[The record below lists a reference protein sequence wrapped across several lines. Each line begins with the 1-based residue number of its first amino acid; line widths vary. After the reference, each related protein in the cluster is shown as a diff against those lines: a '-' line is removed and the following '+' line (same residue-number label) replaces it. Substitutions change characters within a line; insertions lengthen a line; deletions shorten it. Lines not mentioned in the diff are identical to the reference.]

1 MNTAI
6 TTIQHL
12 TTKSVILL
20 ETLKIL
26 FIASLFFPEGTHA
39 LFSIA
44 FDLLPKEF
52 NQAFTIERMI
62 TVLVLFSATAAAI
75 LFLQLTGI
83 SFDIIDSSMTELKP
97 TEDDYT
103 LLDKVSS
110 GFMSIVL
117 AMVYLLLIYKQSFST
132 KLVISS
138 NLNLN
143 VVTIVILMLASFLI
157 FPFLLHFFSFASIL
171 WNRINESYDNAPIRN
186 FLLKAMTFVSVVFL
200 LIQLIHVITH

>member
-44 FDLLPKEF
+44 IDLLPKDF
-52 NQAFTIERMI
+52 NQAFTIDRMI

-75 LFLQLTGI
+75 LFIQLTGI
-83 SFDIIDSSMTELKP
+83 SFDIIDSSMTKPKP

-132 KLVISS
+132 KLIISS
-138 NLNLN
+138 NLSLN
-143 VVTIVILMLASFLI
+143 VVTIVILMLSSFLI

-171 WNRINESYDNAPIRN
+171 WNAINKSYVGVSIKK
-186 FLLKAMTFVSVVFL
+186 FLLKAATLGSVVWLF
-200 LIQLIHVITH
+200 IQLLQTIID